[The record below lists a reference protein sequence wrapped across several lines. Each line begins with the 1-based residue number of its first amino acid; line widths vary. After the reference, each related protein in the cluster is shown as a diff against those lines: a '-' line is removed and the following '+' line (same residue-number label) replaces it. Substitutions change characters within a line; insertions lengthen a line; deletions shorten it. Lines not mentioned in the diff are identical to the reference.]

1 MFRRRNCRT
10 KLLIPLAL
18 PREASEVSEF
28 NDLPKGLGEDCP
40 IDLQGVSESLPKPS
54 GTGDGSEAWPVM
66 GRDAYFDLAAGVR
79 RDRLPRLEVHD
90 E

>member
-1 MFRRRNCRT
+1 
-10 KLLIPLAL
+10 LAL

>member
-1 MFRRRNCRT
+1 MAVPRGPNELRNT
-10 KLLIPLAL
+10 
-18 PREASEVSEF
+18 
-28 NDLPKGLGEDCP
+28 NGLGRGLGSDGP
-40 IDLQGVSESLPKPS
+40 IDLQGVSESPPKPS

-66 GRDAYFDLAAGVR
+66 GRDGYFDLR

>member
-1 MFRRRNCRT
+1 MSLEFFG
-10 KLLIPLAL
+10 KILILLAL

-28 NDLPKGLGEDCP
+28 NDLSKGLGQGYP
-40 IDLQGVSESLPKPS
+40 TGIQGVSGTTPKPS

-66 GRDAYFDLAAGVR
+66 GRHAYLALAAGVR
-79 RDRLPRLEVHD
+79 RDHLPRLEVHD